1 MRFFGTADNVHVL
14 VLQTLG
20 SDWRMYTKKG
30 SNTDGMFKPLGQIKW
45 HRVVLD
51 VSSCALSVLN
61 DCCHAW
67 LITISGFPSG
77 FLAHHLS
84 GLNAAGEPHSEGWW
98 RTAGTGMLCAE
109 GRPQVVLLWHTNLHR
124 RQVS

>member
-1 MRFFGTADNVHVL
+1 MHAL

-51 VSSCALSVLN
+51 VSGCTFYVQNKLQNA
-61 DCCHAW
+61 C
-67 LITISGFPSG
+67 LITISGVPSG

-84 GLNAAGEPHSEGWW
+84 GLDAAGEPHSEGWW

-124 RQVS
+124 SQVS